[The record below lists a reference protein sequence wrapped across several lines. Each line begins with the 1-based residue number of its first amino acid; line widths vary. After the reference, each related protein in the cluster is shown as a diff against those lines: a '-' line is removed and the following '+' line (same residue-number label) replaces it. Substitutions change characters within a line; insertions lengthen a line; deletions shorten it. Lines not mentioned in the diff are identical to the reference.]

1 MTQTVAA
8 TVDAVTT
15 GAAIETAT
23 VTATKMMEVKETG
36 RNRDE

>member
-1 MTQTVAA
+1 MVAV

-23 VTATKMMEVKETG
+23 ETETKVMEAKETG
-36 RNRDE
+36 RNKDE